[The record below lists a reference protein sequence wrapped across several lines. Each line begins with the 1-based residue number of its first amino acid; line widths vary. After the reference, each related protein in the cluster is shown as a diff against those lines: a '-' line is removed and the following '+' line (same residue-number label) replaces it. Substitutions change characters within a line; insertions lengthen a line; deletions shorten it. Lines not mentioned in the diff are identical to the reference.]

1 MSHDRKNPTV
11 IESEDSGS
19 LSTNPLYEY
28 LLDLQKKRIQLLET
42 LAPNRHLAWQAWVLI
57 VFIILWIVHLKI
69 PVFSEVT
76 IFSLTILGPI
86 AILAG
91 SVYAGWH
98 AQMIAVSN
106 YPSPLDNPRALEIL
120 LSTPLTEK
128 EITDATV
135 AAYLKFPFMG
145 FSWTRFFLIMLSMS
159 VLAAMVWSGVKDRT
173 LPFDIF
179 LTTME
184 LYAPAFCVFI
194 YSPLLTAL
202 DILYTPRSSLLGRRP
217 DSLPESRKVSGHSG
231 RLLIIITF
239 TVIVTIMGLP
249 DVVASIWAII
259 FGCPLTILAV
269 GLVSL
274 CLYLLAPKYIE
285 HVRRS

>member
-1 MSHDRKNPTV
+1 
-11 IESEDSGS
+11 
-19 LSTNPLYEY
+19 
-28 LLDLQKKRIQLLET
+28 
-42 LAPNRHLAWQAWVLI
+42 
-57 VFIILWIVHLKI
+57 
-69 PVFSEVT
+69 
-76 IFSLTILGPI
+76 
-86 AILAG
+86 
-91 SVYAGWH
+91 
-98 AQMIAVSN
+98 
-106 YPSPLDNPRALEIL
+106 
-120 LSTPLTEK
+120 
-128 EITDATV
+128 
-135 AAYLKFPFMG
+135 
-145 FSWTRFFLIMLSMS
+145 
-159 VLAAMVWSGVKDRT
+159 
-173 LPFDIF
+173 
-179 LTTME
+179 ME

-239 TVIVTIMGLP
+239 TVIVTIMGIAHQSGLP